1 MTLLAYRFALDPAP
15 AQERA
20 LRSHAGAARVA
31 FNWGLGRVKANLGQ
45 REAEKSYGITGDDL
59 TPSIS
64 WSLYSLR
71 KEWNAAKD
79 EVAPWWG
86 ECSKEAFSTG
96 LDGLARAL
104 KNWGNSRKGK
114 RKGSAAGFPRFRS
127 KRKARPSVRWT
138 TGSFRCEA
146 RHAVLPRIGRVKLHE
161 SGARLAGL
169 VTAGTARI
177 LSVTVRYERGR
188 WFAAFT
194 AETGI
199 SRPAPRRPDAVAG
212 IDLGIKTLAVLSTGE
227 EIPSPRHMSGALRKL
242 RRLSRAI
249 SRRQGPDRRTRREPS
264 NRWRRAS
271 AALGKAQGRVAD
283 QRKDGLHKLTTRLT
297 SEFGTVV
304 IEDLHVAG
312 MVRNHRLAR
321 HVADAS
327 FGEFRRQAEYK
338 AAWHGGRVIIA
349 DRWFA
354 SSKTCSGC
362 GAVKAKLPLSERT
375 YACTSCGLVADRDV
389 NAARNLAALG
399 RRELAGSGP
408 DSNGRGA
415 DRKTGL
421 ARRVAVKRQPGT
433 RQRGQTGTAAPQGTA
448 AA

>member
-169 VTAGTARI
+169 VTAGTARV